1 MAALAQIIA
10 STHRAGRKRLV
21 DNFFTGTPLLERMK
35 VNDQVKTLTP
45 GNGRKIV
52 LPVVVNQANGG
63 YYDASGMETF
73 AAADTE
79 EVSAAEYDW
88 RATRRIPA
96 IDAMSDWMNKG
107 PAQIVPLWAS
117 KLKIA
122 GMGINE
128 DVTAAMFADP
138 TTADTSRQIVPIEQF
153 LDDSA
158 TYSPGGLN
166 SADVPRWIG
175 ATTVAG
181 GGNAL
186 DLTEVESGYLNAS
199 EGSVQPTDIV
209 FSKTG
214 YGKFFSLIV
223 ANQRYTGKD
232 NRVGFENFM
241 FNKAAVHFD
250 SHILTTGGAFTA
262 ERAYIL
268 NLNHLYLVIGS
279 GADFAIEEKNPTNAD
294 GYAAQVKLYHALVCD
309 ARWAQATIDNFTA

>member
-1 MAALAQIIA
+1 M
-10 STHRAGRKRLV
+10 
-21 DNFFTGTPLLERMK
+21 
-35 VNDQVKTLTP
+35 
-45 GNGRKIV
+45 
-52 LPVVVNQANGG
+52 
-63 YYDASGMETF
+63 
-73 AAADTE
+73 
-79 EVSAAEYDW
+79 
-88 RATRRIPA
+88 
-96 IDAMSDWMNKG
+96 
-107 PAQIVPLWAS
+107 
-117 KLKIA
+117 
-122 GMGINE
+122 
-128 DVTAAMFADP
+128 
-138 TTADTSRQIVPIEQF
+138 
-153 LDDSA
+153 
-158 TYSPGGLN
+158 
-166 SADVPRWIG
+166 
-175 ATTVAG
+175 AG

-199 EGSVQPTDIV
+199 EGSVQPTDMV

-214 YGKFFSLIV
+214 YGKFFGLIV